1 MRKYGV
7 RAFLMFFILFLLTGF
22 GQAAQLVDRI
32 VAVVNGEILTFQDL
46 QQQIRLAVGQTPDQA
61 TAEKIAPQ
69 VLDAMIDDIVL
80 RQEAQ
85 RLNIEVSDSEVENEI
100 SQFKARRRLSDEDF
114 ERSLRLQGIT
124 PEQFKE
130 RSRED
135 IVKHK
140 ILGYMVRRK
149 VVVTQEEIDAYLER
163 NRAELTTERVVSLQM
178 VVFADR
184 DGART
189 VWNALRGGEI
199 GIDEAVARYSI
210 GPRAENGV
218 MSGVRWRE
226 LDDSWREGLRNL
238 DVGELSEPILIQDR
252 WVIVKLLD
260 RRDGER
266 QEVAAVDEEVREAIM
281 RPKLEERFKEYMN
294 GLRSK
299 AIIEKKL

>member
-1 MRKYGV
+1 MKKCGI
-7 RAFLMFFILFLLTGF
+7 RAVLVLSLLFVLAGL

-32 VAVVNGEILTFQDL
+32 VAVVNGEIITFQEL
-46 QQQIRLAVGQTPDQA
+46 QQQIRLAVGQTPDPA

-85 RLNIEVSDSEVENEI
+85 RLNIEVTDSEVENEI
-100 SQFKARRRLSDEDF
+100 RQFKVRRRLSDEDF
-114 ERSLRLQGIT
+114 ERTLRLQGLT

-140 ILGYMVRRK
+140 ILGFMVRRK

-163 NRAELTTERVVSLQM
+163 NRSELTTERVVSLQM

-184 DGART
+184 EGAGA
-189 VWNALRGGEI
+189 VWKSLRDGEI
-199 GIDEAVARYSI
+199 GIDEAVERYSV
-210 GPRAENGV
+210 GPKVDKGV
-218 MSGVRWRE
+218 MTDVNWRE
-226 LDDSWREGLRNL
+226 LDDPWREGLRSL
-238 DVGELSEPILIQDR
+238 DVGELSEPFLIQDR

-266 QEVAAVDEEVREAIM
+266 KESAAVDEEVREAIM
-281 RPKLEERFKEYMN
+281 RPKLEERFKEYMA

-299 AIIEKKL
+299 AIIQKKL

>member
-1 MRKYGV
+1 
-7 RAFLMFFILFLLTGF
+7 MFFILFLLTGF

-32 VAVVNGEILTFQDL
+32 VAVVNGDIITFQDL
-46 QQQIRLAVGQTPDQA
+46 QQQIRLAVGQTPDQV

-85 RLNIEVSDSEVENEI
+85 RLKIEVSDAEVENEI
-100 SQFKARRRLSDEDF
+100 RQFKARRRLSDEDF
-114 ERSLRLQGIT
+114 ERSLRLQGMT

-178 VVFADR
+178 VVLADR
-184 DGART
+184 DGASTLR
-189 VWNALRGGEI
+189 NALSGGEI
-199 GIDEAVARYSI
+199 GIDEAVARYSV
-210 GPRAENGV
+210 GPKADNGV

-238 DVGELSEPILIQDR
+238 DVGELSEPLLIQDR
-252 WVIVKLLD
+252 WVIVKLLE

-266 QEVAAVDEEVREAIM
+266 QEMAAVDEEVREAIM

>member
-1 MRKYGV
+1 MTKYGF
-7 RAFLMFFILFLLTGF
+7 RAFLTFFVLFLLTGF

-32 VAVVNGEILTFQDL
+32 VAVVNGEIITFQDL
-46 QQQIRLAVGQTPDQA
+46 QQQVRLAVGQTPDQA

-85 RLNIEVSDSEVENEI
+85 RLNIEVSDAEVENEI
-100 SQFKARRRLSDEDF
+100 RQFKVRRRLSDEDF

-124 PEQFKE
+124 TEQFKE

-178 VVFADR
+178 VVLADR
-184 DGART
+184 DGASTLR
-189 VWNALRGGEI
+189 NALSGGEI
-199 GIDEAVARYSI
+199 GIDEAVARYSV
-210 GPRAENGV
+210 GPKADNGV

-226 LDDSWREGLRNL
+226 LDDTWREGLRNL
-238 DVGELSEPILIQDR
+238 EVGELSEPLLIQDR
-252 WVIVKLLD
+252 WVIVKLLE

-266 QEVAAVDEEVREAIM
+266 QETAAVDEEVREAIM

>member
-7 RAFLMFFILFLLTGF
+7 RAFLMFLILFLLTGF

-32 VAVVNGEILTFQDL
+32 VAVVNGEIITFQEL
-46 QQQIRLAVGQTPDQA
+46 QQQIRLTVGQTPDPA

-85 RLNIEVSDSEVENEI
+85 RLNIEVTDSEVENEI
-100 SQFKARRRLSDEDF
+100 RQFKVRRRLSDEDF
-114 ERSLRLQGIT
+114 ERTLRLQGLT

-163 NRAELTTERVVSLQM
+163 NRSELTTERVVSLQM

-184 DGART
+184 EGAGT
-189 VWNALRGGEI
+189 VWKSLRDGEI
-199 GIDEAVARYSI
+199 GIDEAVERYSV
-210 GPRAENGV
+210 GPKVDKGV
-218 MSGVRWRE
+218 MTDVNWRE
-226 LDDSWREGLRNL
+226 LDDPWREGLRSL
-238 DVGELSEPILIQDR
+238 DVGELSEPFLIQDR

-266 QEVAAVDEEVREAIM
+266 KESAAVDEEVREAIM
-281 RPKLEERFKEYMN
+281 RPKLEERFKEYMA

-299 AIIEKKL
+299 AIIQKKL